1 MALYFYQAFSKE
13 GNRVTG
19 YIDASTTQAVREQLA
34 KMNLLPT
41 SIQAAPSQT
50 ARLPFFQRI
59 LQRGVS
65 LKDKMFF
72 TKQLSVLLKSGIP
85 LVQALDLLAEQTEG
99 RLQSIV
105 ISLRD
110 GIKEGRSLADELN
123 RFPAAFDTI
132 YIQLVRA
139 GEASGKLE
147 VILDRLNDYLE
158 RTDEIRGRI
167 KDAIR
172 YPLIQLAVIG
182 LITVLLLWKVVPQ
195 IVSTLQ
201 SQKVP
206 LPAPTRFLIALS
218 TFFTN
223 NIWFIILGLLAVIAG
238 FYFWSRSESGSY
250 TLDKLK
256 LRLPMVKY
264 FAKMGAI
271 VQFSRTLGIL
281 IEGGVNLPEAL
292 GIVTKIVN
300 NKVLTRQLEVAR
312 DNIIKQG
319 KMAPYLKETG
329 LFPPV
334 AIYLINTGEQSGQ
347 LDAMLLTVARYY
359 EDELE
364 EKADSLSALL
374 NPIML
379 LIMAGVVGFIILAVL
394 GPLQNIGTAAQNASG
409 R

>member
-13 GNRVTG
+13 GKRVTG
-19 YIDASTTQAVREQLA
+19 YIDAPTTQAVRDQLT
-34 KMNLLPT
+34 KMKLLPSAIT
-41 SIQAAPSQT
+41 PAPSQT
-50 ARLPFFQRI
+50 ARLPFLQRI

-72 TKQLSVLLKSGIP
+72 TKQLSVLLKSGIA

-99 RLQSIV
+99 RPQSIV

-110 GIKEGRSLADELN
+110 GIKEGRSLADELE
-123 RFPAAFDTI
+123 RFPAVFDTI
-132 YIQLVRA
+132 YVQLVRA

-158 RTDEIRGRI
+158 RTDEMRGRI

-172 YPLIQLAVIG
+172 YPLIQLAVIV

-195 IVSTLQ
+195 IVSTLE

-218 TFFTN
+218 SFFTN
-223 NIWFIILGLLAVIAG
+223 YILFIVVGLVILGAG

-250 TLDKLK
+250 TIDKLK
-256 LRLPMVKY
+256 LKLPLIKY

-292 GIVTKIVN
+292 KIVTKIVN
-300 NKVLTRQLEVAR
+300 NKVLTQQLEIAR

-359 EDELE
+359 EDDLE
-364 EKADSLSALL
+364 ERADSLSALL
-374 NPIML
+374 NPLML
-379 LIMAGVVGFIILAVL
+379 LIMAGVIGFIILAVL
-394 GPLQNIGTAAQNASG
+394 GPLQNIGSVAQKATS

>member
-13 GNRVTG
+13 GKRVTG
-19 YIDASTTQAVREQLA
+19 YVDAATTQAVRDQLA

-41 SIQAAPSQT
+41 TITPAPSQT

-59 LQRGVS
+59 FQRGVS

-72 TKQLSVLLKSGIP
+72 TKQLSVLLKSGIA

-110 GIKEGRSLADELN
+110 GIKEGRSLADELQ
-123 RFPAAFDTI
+123 RFPAVFDTI
-132 YIQLVRA
+132 YIQLVKA

-147 VILDRLNDYLE
+147 VILERLNDYLE
-158 RTDEIRGRI
+158 RTDEMRGRI

-172 YPLIQLAVIG
+172 YPLIQLAVIV

-195 IVSTLQ
+195 IVSTLE

-218 TFFTN
+218 TFFTH
-223 NIWFIILGLLAVIAG
+223 NILFIAVGLVIIIAG
-238 FYFWSRSESGSY
+238 LYFWSRSASGSY
-250 TLDKLK
+250 TIDRLKLK
-256 LRLPMVKY
+256 LPLIKY
-264 FAKMGAI
+264 FSKMGAI

-300 NKVLTRQLEVAR
+300 NKVLTQQLEIAR

-359 EDELE
+359 EDDLE
-364 EKADSLSALL
+364 ERADSLSALL
-374 NPIML
+374 NPLML
-379 LIMAGVVGFIILAVL
+379 LIMAGVIGFIILAVL
-394 GPLQNIGTAAQNASG
+394 GPLQNIGSVAQKATS